1 MKGLELDLSPAQKLK
16 LKKGLK
22 VRVKPAMEGCGV
34 TVMMNPTN
42 YDIATR
48 SFSRGKAK
56 EMMLSLDEIE
66 ANRSQRLEDIVSGQG
81 LFSSIKKGISKGAKS
96 ISKEVSKDAKKVA
109 KGAKKV
115 AKSKEMKAVGKVA
128 KKAGS
133 ATLDELAKHSG
144 EAGAALGTSAA
155 IALGQPELV
164 PVFAMAGKEIAER
177 ATPHARKAVKDKTG
191 MGLYASSA
199 APSGA
204 GLRRGNDGYMAHAG
218 MSGVEANK
226 MAAELCGRGMYASSA
241 GKGLYASSASRGN
254 GLYATSAPVMR
265 GYGVR
270 TTGKT
275 LSMTE
280 GQLLGQ
286 GEIGRSHLLSS
297 TPFSENFHQQVQ
309 LPAQYHKFHQ

>member
-22 VRVKPAMEGCGV
+22 VRVKPAMEGCGI
-34 TVMMNPTN
+34 TVLMNPSN

-56 EMMLSLDEIE
+56 QMSLSVDELE
-66 ANRSQRLEDIVSGQG
+66 ANRAQKLEDIISGQG

-115 AKSKEMKAVGKVA
+115 AKSKEMKVVGKVA

-144 EAGAALGTSAA
+144 EAGVALGTATA

-164 PVFAMAGKEIAER
+164 PAFAMAGKEIAER
-177 ATPHARKAVKDKTG
+177 ATPLARKAVKDKTG

-199 APSGA
+199 PTSGM
-204 GLRRGNDGYMAHAG
+204 GLRSGNDGYRERAG
-218 MSGVEANK
+218 MSSVEANHL
-226 MAAELCGRGMYASSA
+226 ASELCGRGIYASS
-241 GKGLYASSASRGN
+241 GRGLYASSASRGN
-254 GLYATSAPVMR
+254 GLYASSAPVMR
-265 GYGVR
+265 GFGVR
-270 TTGKT
+270 TVGNT

-280 GQLLGQ
+280 GQLLGKHEQ
-286 GEIGRSHLLSS
+286 QRSHLLKS

-309 LPAQYHKFHQ
+309 LPSQYHKFHQ